1 MKIGQKSYV
10 SGAFSLCIFNMMTAN
25 ESNTVL
31 MRKQEARMNINHIMK
46 KILLQNELSVRE

>member
-10 SGAFSLCIFNMMTAN
+10 SGAFSICMFNMMIAN

-31 MRKQEARMNINHIMK
+31 MREQEARMNINHILK
-46 KILLQNELSVRE
+46 KILIQNEISARE